1 MASSAGGDDGT
12 AELSSALLEDA
23 ERLYNLGCAAIRNES
38 FDEAVDCFS
47 KALEIRVQCYG
58 ELGPECAQTYYKF
71 GCALL
76 YKAQTESDAVVDS
89 KVGKGQSSSAAEGS
103 KFPDQE
109 DDSDD
114 EEDGKNEGEG
124 IVADDETGEDE
135 ESDLE
140 LAWKV
145 LDIARVIYAKGAE
158 RTLAEIDV
166 IIALADVSLE
176 RELFPLCFDD
186 YATALSALENLVEA
200 DNRRIAELCFKIS
213 LAKQMDQKPQEA
225 LDFCKRAISVCE
237 RRIERLNRELKKEPD
252 RTPGKGVEVT
262 GECALQTVS
271 DAEEV
276 AQVNDSELSSAAEL
290 KEVGEAVQKLVSS
303 EDVVKVIGDDAAQG
317 KDLKLSVE
325 TESKAEVKEL
335 AELLVDLRE
344 RVEELQQMA
353 AAPSLLDALKASN
366 PEAAAMMKEVYSSTL
381 GITTLG
387 NGGSDTSQVGSSST
401 APVTNLG
408 VVGRGVKRATLT
420 PIVDEQSSEIPP
432 KKRTAEDVL
441 KGGSSGETQNGFGGH
456 S

>member
-23 ERLYNLGCAAIRNES
+23 ERLHNLGCAAIRNES

-47 KALEIRVQCYG
+47 KAFEIRVQCYG

-103 KFPDQE
+103 KLPDQE
-109 DDSDD
+109 DDSED

-176 RELFPLCFDD
+176 RELFQLCFDD
-186 YATALSALENLVEA
+186 YTTALSALENLVEA

-237 RRIERLNRELKKEPD
+237 RRIERLNRELNAGKEPD

-276 AQVNDSELSSAAEL
+276 AQVTDS
-290 KEVGEAVQKLVSS
+290 KVSS
-303 EDVVKVIGDDAAQG
+303 AQG
-317 KDLKLSVE
+317 KL
-325 TESKAEVKEL
+325 KAEVKEL
-335 AELLVDLRE
+335 EELLVDLRE
-344 RVEELQQMA
+344 RVEEFQQMA
-353 AAPSLLDALKASN
+353 AAPSLLDAALKASN

-432 KKRTAEDVL
+432 KKRTTEDVL